1 MEETPEEETA
11 RELAPYYAARDAA
24 AQECLSALLDGRHA
38 ESIRLLSAYQVAVVA
53 LDAAETICG
62 WFDDGVADEHV
73 TIIHTDTPGDPGAAF

>member
-38 ESIRLLSAYQVAVVA
+38 EAIDLLSAYQVAVVA
-53 LDAAETICG
+53 VDAAETICG
-62 WFDDGVADEHV
+62 WFDDGVADEHI
-73 TIIHTDTPGDPGAAF
+73 TIIHTDAAADPEAPY